1 MKSPFVAIC
10 LTAIVASGCSSTNW
24 ERALGG
30 HTVNRTECIIA
41 DSATN
46 RFEAAQIAHSL
57 ADRYYLLD
65 TTEKER
71 QRVASDVV
79 HLKGYDIIAQYLSA
93 AKTNGAEGIKLCV
106 YTWQGN
112 LITSLTQSKWRKTRT
127 LAYAQI
133 QDTLEAETRT
143 RLGKDATIKAYDEGP
158 K

>member
-1 MKSPFVAIC
+1 MKSLLIAMC
-10 LTAIVASGCSSTNW
+10 LTAFVVSGCSSMNW

-41 DSATN
+41 DSTTN
-46 RFEAAQIAHSL
+46 RFEAAQIARSL
-57 ADRYYLLD
+57 ADSYCLLD

-79 HLKGYDIIAQYLSA
+79 HLKGYDIIAQYFSA

-106 YTWQGN
+106 YTWQGK

-127 LAYAQI
+127 VAYVQI
-133 QDTLEAETRT
+133 QDALEAETRT
-143 RLGKDATIKAYDEGP
+143 RLGKGATINAYDEGP